1 MAEAPAQD
9 SASASRDDP
18 AESVRHSPRRSDPG
32 VRRCLCVLG
41 ALALLCVVGPWLSAY
56 GVDDTDWENLSVAP
70 GLSHGHWLGTDAIGR
85 DVFVRLCIGGRLSL
99 LIGLLAS
106 LVALVIGMAYGVLA
120 GYAGGVVD
128 RVLMRALDLLAA
140 LPFLLIVILLLT
152 LFERSLPLL
161 LAAIGGY
168 VWMDLA
174 RVIRAEAARLRGL
187 AFIDAARLLG
197 AGPVWI
203 MRRHV
208 APNLLGLA
216 VVYLSLGV
224 PNAILIESF
233 LGFLGLSVD
242 EPGASWGGMLFDG
255 TQEMDAAPW
264 TLIAPALALSLT
276 LVSCQFLGE
285 ALRCRLDPRRAG
297 A

>member
-1 MAEAPAQD
+1 MAEIPAQD
-9 SASASRDDP
+9 SASPGRGDP
-18 AESVRHSPRRSDPG
+18 AAAIAVPDAAGRTI
-32 VRRCLCVLG
+32 RRCLTVLG
-41 ALALLCVVGPWLSAY
+41 ALAVLCIAGPWFSRY
-56 GVDDTDWENLSVAP
+56 GVDHTDWEHLSVAP
-70 GLSHGHWLGTDAIGR
+70 GLAHGHWLGTDAIGR

-106 LVALVIGMAYGVLA
+106 GVALILGMAYGVVA
-120 GYAGGVVD
+120 GYVGGIVD

-152 LFERSLPLL
+152 VFERSLLL
-161 LAAIGGY
+161 LLGAIGGY

-174 RVIRAEAARLRGL
+174 RVMRAEAARLRGL
-187 AFIDAARLLG
+187 AFVDAARLLG
-197 AGPVWI
+197 AGPGWI
-203 MRRHV
+203 MGRHI

-255 TQEMDAAPW
+255 TQEMDVAPW
-264 TLIAPALALSLT
+264 TLIAPALALGLT
-276 LVSCQFLGE
+276 LICCQFLGE
-285 ALRCRLDPRRAG
+285 ALRRRLDPRRATV
-297 A
+297 

>member
-1 MAEAPAQD
+1 MAEIPAQD
-9 SASASRDDP
+9 SASPGRGDPAAVVAVPDAASRTI
-18 AESVRHSPRRSDPG
+18 
-32 VRRCLCVLG
+32 RRCLCLLG
-41 ALALLCVVGPWLSAY
+41 ALAVLCVAGPWFSRY
-56 GVDDTDWENLSVAP
+56 GVDHTDWENLSVAP
-70 GLSHGHWLGTDAIGR
+70 GLAHGHWLGTDAIGR

-106 LVALVIGMAYGVLA
+106 GVALVLGMAYGVVA
-120 GYAGGVVD
+120 GYVGGVVD
-128 RVLMRALDLLAA
+128 RLLMRALDLMAA

-152 LFERSLPLL
+152 VFERSLLL
-161 LAAIGGY
+161 LLGAIGGY

-174 RVIRAEAARLRGL
+174 RVMRAEAARLRGL
-187 AFIDAARLLG
+187 AFVDAARLLG
-197 AGPVWI
+197 AGPGWI
-203 MRRHV
+203 MGRHI

-255 TQEMDAAPW
+255 TQEMDVAPW
-264 TLIAPALALSLT
+264 TVIAPALALGLT
-276 LVSCQFLGE
+276 LIACQFLGE
-285 ALRCRLDPRRAG
+285 ALRRRLDPRRTG
-297 A
+297 S

>member
-1 MAEAPAQD
+1 MAETPAPD
-9 SASASRDDP
+9 SASPGRGDP
-18 AESVRHSPRRSDPG
+18 AAVTADPTI
-32 VRRCLCVLG
+32 RRCLWVLG
-41 ALALLCVVGPWLSAY
+41 ALALLCIAGPWLSRY
-56 GVDDTDWENLSVAP
+56 GVDHTDWEHLSVAP
-70 GLSHGHWLGTDAIGR
+70 GLAHGHWLGTDAIGR
-85 DVFVRLCIGGRLSL
+85 DVFVRLCVGGRLSL
-99 LIGLLAS
+99 AIGLLAS
-106 LVALVIGMAYGVLA
+106 LVALVIGMSYGVVA
-120 GYAGGVVD
+120 GYAGGRVD
-128 RVLMRALDLLAA
+128 RLLMRLLDLVAA

-187 AFIDAARLLG
+187 AFVDAARLLG
-197 AGPVWI
+197 AGPGWI
-203 MRRHV
+203 MSRHI

-216 VVYLSLGV
+216 LVYLSLGV

-242 EPGASWGGMLFDG
+242 EPAASWGAMLFDG

-264 TLIAPALALSLT
+264 TLIAPATALAVT
-276 LVSCQFLGE
+276 LISCQFLGD
-285 ALRCRLDPRRAG
+285 ALRRRLDPRRALS
-297 A
+297 

>member
-1 MAEAPAQD
+1 MAEIPAQD
-9 SASASRDDP
+9 SASPGRGDP
-18 AESVRHSPRRSDPG
+18 AAAIAVPDAAGRTI
-32 VRRCLCVLG
+32 RRCLYVLG
-41 ALALLCVVGPWLSAY
+41 ALAVLCTFGPWFSGY
-56 GVDDTDWENLSVAP
+56 GVDHTDWEHLSVAP
-70 GLSHGHWLGTDAIGR
+70 GLAHGHWLGTDAIGR

-106 LVALVIGMAYGVLA
+106 GVALILGMAYGVVA
-120 GYAGGVVD
+120 GYVGGIVD

-152 LFERSLPLL
+152 VFERSLLL
-161 LAAIGGY
+161 LLGAIGGY

-174 RVIRAEAARLRGL
+174 RVMRAEAARLRGL
-187 AFIDAARLLG
+187 AFVDAARLLG
-197 AGPVWI
+197 AGPGWI
-203 MRRHV
+203 MGRHI
-208 APNLLGLA
+208 APNLLGMA

-255 TQEMDAAPW
+255 TQEMDVAPW
-264 TLIAPALALSLT
+264 TLIAPALALGLT
-276 LVSCQFLGE
+276 LICCQFLGE
-285 ALRCRLDPRRAG
+285 ALRRRLDPRRATV
-297 A
+297 

>member
-1 MAEAPAQD
+1 MAEIPVPD
-9 SASASRDDP
+9 SASPGRGDP
-18 AESVRHSPRRSDPG
+18 AAAVTGPDTAGRTI
-32 VRRCLCVLG
+32 RRCLVVLG
-41 ALALLCVVGPWLSAY
+41 ALAVLCIAGPWFSRY
-56 GVDDTDWENLSVAP
+56 GVDHTDWEHLSAAP
-70 GLSHGHWLGTDAIGR
+70 GLEHGHWLGTDAIGR

-106 LVALVIGMAYGVLA
+106 AVALILGMAYGVVA
-120 GYAGGVVD
+120 GYLGGIVD
-128 RVLMRALDLLAA
+128 RVLMRALDLMAA

-152 LFERSLPLL
+152 VFERSLLL
-161 LAAIGGY
+161 LLGAIGGY

-174 RVIRAEAARLRGL
+174 RVMRAEAGRLRGL
-187 AFIDAARLLG
+187 AFVDAARLLG
-197 AGPVWI
+197 AGPGWI
-203 MRRHV
+203 MGRHI

-255 TQEMDAAPW
+255 TQEMDVAPW
-264 TLIAPALALSLT
+264 TLIAPALALGLT
-276 LVSCQFLGE
+276 LICCQFLGE
-285 ALRCRLDPRRAG
+285 ALRRRLDPRRASV
-297 A
+297 

>member
-1 MAEAPAQD
+1 MAETPPG
-9 SASASRDDP
+9 SASEGRGAWAVRAAAPDP
-18 AESVRHSPRRSDPG
+18 AI
-32 VRRCLCVLG
+32 RCCLLILA
-41 ALALLCVVGPWLSAY
+41 ALALLCIMGPWFSRY
-56 GVDDTDWENLSVAP
+56 GVDHTDWENLSVPP
-70 GLSHGHWLGTDAIGR
+70 GLAHGHWLGTDAIGR

-106 LVALVIGMAYGVLA
+106 VVALGIGLVYGVVA
-120 GYAGGVVD
+120 GYAGGLAD
-128 RVLMRALDLLAA
+128 RLLMRVLDLLSA

-152 LFERSLPLL
+152 LFERSLGLL
-161 LAAIGGY
+161 LGAIGGY

-187 AFIDAARLLG
+187 AFVDAARLLG
-197 AGPVWI
+197 AGPGWI
-203 MRRHV
+203 MARHI

-216 VVYLSLGV
+216 LVYLSLGV

-255 TQEMDAAPW
+255 TQEMDTAPW
-264 TLIAPALALSLT
+264 TLIAPALALGLT
-276 LVSCQFLGE
+276 LVCCQFLGE
-285 ALRCRLDPRRAG
+285 ALRRRLDPRRAS

>member
-1 MAEAPAQD
+1 MAEIPAQD
-9 SASASRDDP
+9 SASPGRGDP
-18 AESVRHSPRRSDPG
+18 AAAAVFPDTAGRTI
-32 VRRCLCVLG
+32 RRCLVVLG
-41 ALALLCVVGPWLSAY
+41 ALAVLCVAGPWFSRY
-56 GVDDTDWENLSVAP
+56 GVDHTDWEHLSVAP
-70 GLSHGHWLGTDAIGR
+70 GLAHGHWLGTDAIGR

-106 LVALVIGMAYGVLA
+106 AVALILGMAYGVVA
-120 GYAGGVVD
+120 GYVGGIVD
-128 RVLMRALDLLAA
+128 RVLMRALDLMAA

-152 LFERSLPLL
+152 VFERSLLL
-161 LAAIGGY
+161 LLGAIGGY

-174 RVIRAEAARLRGL
+174 RVMRAEAGRLRGL
-187 AFIDAARLLG
+187 AFVDAARLLG
-197 AGPVWI
+197 AGPGWI
-203 MRRHV
+203 MGRHI

-255 TQEMDAAPW
+255 TQEMDLAPW
-264 TLIAPALALSLT
+264 TLIAPALALGLT
-276 LVSCQFLGE
+276 LICCQFLGE
-285 ALRCRLDPRRAG
+285 ALRRRLDPRRTSV
-297 A
+297 

>member
-1 MAEAPAQD
+1 MAEIPAQD
-9 SASASRDDP
+9 SASPGRGDP
-18 AESVRHSPRRSDPG
+18 AAAVTVPDTAGRTI
-32 VRRCLCVLG
+32 RRCLVVLG
-41 ALALLCVVGPWLSAY
+41 ALALLCIAGPWFSRY
-56 GVDDTDWENLSVAP
+56 GVDHTDWEHLSVAP
-70 GLSHGHWLGTDAIGR
+70 GLAHGHWLGTDAIGR

-106 LVALVIGMAYGVLA
+106 GVALILGMAYGVVA
-120 GYAGGVVD
+120 GYVGGIVD
-128 RVLMRALDLLAA
+128 RVLMRALDLMAA

-152 LFERSLPLL
+152 VFERSLLL
-161 LAAIGGY
+161 LLGAIGGY

-174 RVIRAEAARLRGL
+174 RVMRAEAARLRGL
-187 AFIDAARLLG
+187 AFVDAARLLG
-197 AGPVWI
+197 AGPGWI
-203 MRRHV
+203 MGRHI

-255 TQEMDAAPW
+255 TQEMDLAPW
-264 TLIAPALALSLT
+264 TLIAPALALGLT
-276 LVSCQFLGE
+276 LICCQFLGE
-285 ALRCRLDPRRAG
+285 ALRRRLDPRRASV
-297 A
+297 

>member
-1 MAEAPAQD
+1 MAEFPGQD
-9 SASASRDDP
+9 SASPGRGDP
-18 AESVRHSPRRSDPG
+18 AAAVAVPDAAGRTI
-32 VRRCLCVLG
+32 RRCLYILG
-41 ALALLCVVGPWLSAY
+41 ALAVLCIAGPWFSRY
-56 GVDDTDWENLSVAP
+56 GVDHTDWDHLSVAP
-70 GLSHGHWLGTDAIGR
+70 GLAHGHWLGTDAIGR

-106 LVALVIGMAYGVLA
+106 GVALILGMAYGVVA
-120 GYAGGVVD
+120 GYVGGIVD
-128 RVLMRALDLLAA
+128 RLLMRALDLMAA

-152 LFERSLPLL
+152 VFERSLLL
-161 LAAIGGY
+161 LLGAIGGY

-174 RVIRAEAARLRGL
+174 RVMRAEAARLRSL
-187 AFIDAARLLG
+187 AFVDAARLLG
-197 AGPVWI
+197 AGPGWI
-203 MRRHV
+203 MARHI

-264 TLIAPALALSLT
+264 TLIAPALALGLT
-276 LVSCQFLGE
+276 LICCQFLGE
-285 ALRCRLDPRRAG
+285 ALRRRLDPRRAAG
-297 A
+297 

>member
-1 MAEAPAQD
+1 MAEAAPPDPASPARGD
-9 SASASRDDP
+9 PAAASADYAADR
-18 AESVRHSPRRSDPG
+18 AI
-32 VRRCLCVLG
+32 RRCLAILV
-41 ALALLCVVGPWLSAY
+41 ALALLCLAGPWLSRY
-56 GVDDTDWENLSVAP
+56 GVDHTDWDHLSVAP
-70 GLSHGHWLGTDAIGR
+70 GLEHGHWLGTDAIGR
-85 DVFVRLCIGGRLSL
+85 DVFVRLCVGGRLSL

-106 LVALVIGMAYGVLA
+106 LVALGIGMTYGVVA
-120 GYAGGVVD
+120 GYFGGLAD
-128 RVLMRALDLLAA
+128 RVLMRLLDLLAA

-152 LFERSLPLL
+152 VFERSLPLL

-187 AFIDAARLLG
+187 AFVDAARLLG

-203 MRRHV
+203 MARHV

-216 VVYLSLGV
+216 LVYLSLGV

-242 EPGASWGGMLFDG
+242 EPAASWGAMLFDG

-264 TLIAPALALSLT
+264 TLVAPAAALAVT
-276 LVSCQFLGE
+276 LITCQFLGE
-285 ALRCRLDPRRAG
+285 ALRRRLDPRRVSP
-297 A
+297 

>member
-9 SASASRDDP
+9 SASPGRGDP
-18 AESVRHSPRRSDPG
+18 AAAPAATANDRTI
-32 VRRCLCVLG
+32 RRCLAVLG
-41 ALALLCVVGPWLSAY
+41 ALALLCVAGPWFSRY
-56 GVDDTDWENLSVAP
+56 GVDHTDWEHLSVAP
-70 GLSHGHWLGTDAIGR
+70 GLAHGHWLGTDAIGR
-85 DVFVRLCIGGRLSL
+85 DVFVRLCVGGRLSL

-106 LVALVIGMAYGVLA
+106 LVALALGLAYGVVA
-120 GYAGGVVD
+120 GYAGGLVD
-128 RVLMRALDLLAA
+128 RVLMRALDLFAA

-152 LFERSLPLL
+152 VFERSLPLL

-187 AFIDAARLLG
+187 AFVDAARLLG
-197 AGPVWI
+197 AGPGWI
-203 MRRHV
+203 MARHI

-216 VVYLSLGV
+216 LVYLSLGV

-242 EPGASWGGMLFDG
+242 EPAASWGAMLFDG
-255 TQEMDAAPW
+255 TQEMDLAPW
-264 TLIAPALALSLT
+264 TLIAPAAALATT
-276 LVSCQFLGE
+276 LICCQFLGE
-285 ALRCRLDPRRAG
+285 ALRRRLDPRRA
-297 A
+297 AA